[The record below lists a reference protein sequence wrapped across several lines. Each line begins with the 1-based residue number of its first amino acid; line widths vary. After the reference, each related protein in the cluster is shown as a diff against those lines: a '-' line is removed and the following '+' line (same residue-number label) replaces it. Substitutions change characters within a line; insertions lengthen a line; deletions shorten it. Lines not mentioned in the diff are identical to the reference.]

1 MCWLGERDADEGGN
15 MEYDASKVEEVVLA
29 LLGVFEFEQGRVWK
43 RYDFEVMDA
52 LHEKGYITAPRNRN
66 ESVHL
71 TEQGLQIAKRLAQKH
86 FGLSTS

>member
-1 MCWLGERDADEGGN
+1 
-15 MEYDASKVEEVVLA
+15 MEYNALKVEEAVLA

-66 ESVHL
+66 ESVYL
-71 TEQGLQIAKRLAQKH
+71 TEQGLQIAKRLAQEH
-86 FGLSTS
+86 FGMTSS

>member
-1 MCWLGERDADEGGN
+1 
-15 MEYDASKVEEVVLA
+15 MEYDPTKVEEAVLA

-52 LHEKGYITAPRNRN
+52 LYEKGYITPPRGRS

-71 TEQGLQIAKRLAQKH
+71 TELGLQNAKRLARRH
-86 FGLSTS
+86 FG